1 MISWLLLT
9 QIAAADSTCASVDP
23 VASRTQVVWF
33 SPNWE
38 SSGSRRALEV
48 YELTDVQAW
57 IERTGPNKTR
67 LLQKLGQIGSR
78 GWWGGW
84 VEWKV
89 VIFDVESSSLCRP
102 IRDGVEGEL
111 IGGVRVC
118 EPRLNRGGARFTGC
132 GYSKDT
138 LTGGRGLDQF
148 RIPWSVAS
156 QWGFCVMPLERLL
169 QSQ

>member
-1 MISWLLLT
+1 MISWLLMT
-9 QIAAADSTCASVDP
+9 QLAAAEPACASLEP
-23 VASRTQVVWF
+23 VSTRTQVVWF
-33 SPNWE
+33 SPTWE
-38 SSGSRRALEV
+38 SSGSRRNLEV
-48 YELTDVQAW
+48 YELADVQAW
-57 IERTGPNKTR
+57 VSRAGPTKKR

-84 VEWKV
+84 VDWKA

-102 IRDGVEGEL
+102 IRGGEEGEVV
-111 IGGVRVC
+111 GGVAIC
-118 EPRLNRGGARFTGC
+118 ESRLNRGGARFTGC
-132 GYSKDT
+132 GYSRDT
-138 LTGGRGLDQF
+138 STGARGLDQF

>member
-1 MISWLLLT
+1 MISWLLFT
-9 QIAAADSTCASVDP
+9 QMAAAEPACGDLSP
-23 VASRTQVVWF
+23 VSSRTQVVWF

-38 SSGSRRALEV
+38 SSGSRRSLEV
-48 YELTDVQAW
+48 YELEDVQAW
-57 IERTGPNKTR
+57 VQRSSPNKTR

-84 VEWKV
+84 IDWKV
-89 VIFDVESSSLCRP
+89 VIFDVEASSLCRP
-102 IRDGVEGEL
+102 IRDGVEGQVV
-111 IGGVRVC
+111 GGVPIC
-118 EPRLNRGGARFTGC
+118 QNRLNRGGARFTGC

-138 LTGGRGLDQF
+138 ATGGRGLDQF

-156 QWGFCVMPLERLL
+156 QWGFCVMPMERLL